1 MTYALKSFFYFST
14 FWHGLCNVLSREGN
28 EARPTKFK
36 QMKTSEMQTNGL
48 GLVMYQVNTKGEA
61 VPKVGGCET
70 EREAVEY
77 TIKRLITAKKMPPKE
92 GAKYLRVLQISRTQ
106 PVYFDSFKN
115 SRLKRLGKVRLG
127 EFVDRYE
134 LATLYVILE
143 DIKAEK

>member
-1 MTYALKSFFYFST
+1 
-14 FWHGLCNVLSREGN
+14 
-28 EARPTKFK
+28 
-36 QMKTSEMQTNGL
+36 MKTTEMQTDGL

-77 TIKRLITAKKMPPKE
+77 TIKRLIKAKGMAPKE

-106 PVYFDSFKN
+106 PLYFNSFKN
-115 SRLKRLGKVRLG
+115 SRLQRLGKIRLG
-127 EFVDRYE
+127 EFIDRYE
-134 LATLYVILE
+134 LATLYAILE